1 MLSQTEKFNCYETL
15 RKPEDILKETTY
27 TQIVCQNANIEME
40 NYEMSLT
47 KEEFEEMNALRKA
60 ISQNPAYVHPEKQE
74 RFTEL
79 FVKSLSYV
87 DSPIYDK

>member
-1 MLSQTEKFNCYETL
+1 MLIKRENC
-15 RKPEDILKETTY
+15 
-27 TQIVCQNANIEME
+27 A
-40 NYEMSLT
+40 MSLS
-47 KEEFEEMNALRKA
+47 KEEFNEMDVLRKA

-87 DSPIYDK
+87 DSPAFDK

>member
-1 MLSQTEKFNCYETL
+1 
-15 RKPEDILKETTY
+15 
-27 TQIVCQNANIEME
+27 ME